1 VAARS
6 IQQNG
11 GEMAKLTFLGAAGC
25 VTGSKYLVEAA
36 GKRLLVD
43 CGLFQGTSELK
54 DRNWKPLPVDPKTID
69 YLVLTHAHLDH
80 TGWLPVL
87 VKAGYHG
94 PIFANPAT
102 IELTTILLK
111 DSAHLQEEDTL
122 HAQKGNYSRHANPE
136 PLYTTEDVDPV
147 LKLMKAMPRSGGF
160 DIVTGGREA
169 ADTPEFHMDSYDAGH
184 ILGSSSLVLTITE
197 GGKKT
202 VVIFSGDI
210 GRYEQPILNDPA
222 TPAAKADALICEST
236 YGDREHET
244 GDPAEMLAGIVNRVA
259 KRGGSIV
266 IPAFAIGRTQ
276 TFMYYL
282 RQLED
287 QQRIPRLPVY
297 VDSPMALSATDLYL
311 KHREDHDL
319 EYSRLENA
327 EKGDP
332 LSVHEFHL
340 TRSVEESKAINDV
353 KTPCIIISASGM
365 VTGGRVLHH
374 LAQRLPDARNAVI
387 LAGFQAEGTR
397 GRALQEGAKVLHLF
411 GQTVAVNAEIVEMG
425 QFSAHAGKS
434 ELLRWLAALPAPPK
448 QTYLTHGEPAA
459 AQSLQQAIQEKFHW
473 KAAVAKYL
481 DTVDLG

>member
-1 VAARS
+1 
-6 IQQNG
+6 
-11 GEMAKLTFLGAAGC
+11 MAKLTFLGAAGC

-43 CGLFQGTSELK
+43 CGLFQGTNELK
-54 DRNWKPLPVDPKTID
+54 ERNWKPLPIDPKTID
-69 YLVLTHAHLDH
+69 YAMLTHAHLDH

-87 VKAGYHG
+87 VKAGYRG
-94 PIFANPAT
+94 PIFANRAT
-102 IELTTILLK
+102 IELTEILLK
-111 DSAHLQEEDTL
+111 DSAHLQEEEAER
-122 HAQKGNYSRHANPE
+122 AQRNKSSQHPE
-136 PLYTTEDVDPV
+136 SQALYTPEDVDPV
-147 LKLMKAMPRSGGF
+147 LRLLKPMPRSGSF
-160 DIVTGGREA
+160 DIPPAFRVTS
-169 ADTPEFHMDSYDAGH
+169 FDAGH
-184 ILGSSSLVLTITE
+184 ILGSSSLELAITE
-197 GGKKT
+197 SGKKT
-202 VVIFSGDI
+202 VMVFSGDV
-210 GRYEQPILNDPA
+210 GRYNQPILKDPT
-222 TPAAKADALICEST
+222 TPSSNADVLLCEST
-236 YGDREHET
+236 YGDREHPG
-244 GDPAEMLAGIVNRVA
+244 GDPAELLADIVNRVA

-319 EYSRLENA
+319 DFSRE
-327 EKGDP
+327 ESSGKGDP

-340 TRSVEESKAINDV
+340 ARSVEESKSINNV

-374 LAQRLPDARNAVI
+374 LAQRLPDPRNAVI

-411 GQTVAVNAEIVEMG
+411 GQTVPVCAEIMEMG

-434 ELLRWLAALPAPPK
+434 ELLRWLAALPAPPR

-473 KAAVAKYL
+473 RAVAAKYL

>member
-6 IQQNG
+6 FQKIG
-11 GEMAKLTFLGAAGC
+11 GAMAKLTFLGAAGS

-43 CGLFQGTSELK
+43 CGLFQGSQELQ
-54 DRNWKPLPVDPKTID
+54 DRNYKPLPTDPKSID
-69 YLVLTHAHLDH
+69 FAMLTHAHLDH

-87 VKAGYHG
+87 VKTGYRG

-102 IELTTILLK
+102 IELTTLLLK

-122 HAQKGNYSRHANPE
+122 HAQIHKDSRHADPQ
-136 PLYTTEDVDPV
+136 PLYTSEDVDPV
-147 LKLMKAMPRSGGF
+147 LKSIKSMPRSGPF
-160 DIVTGGREA
+160 DISA
-169 ADTPEFHMDSYDAGH
+169 EFHVTSYDAGH
-184 ILGSSSLVLTITE
+184 ILGSSSLELTISE

-202 VVIFSGDI
+202 VVVFSGDI
-210 GRYEQPILNDPA
+210 GRYNQPILNDPT
-222 TPAAKADALICEST
+222 TPPSSADVLICEST
-236 YGDREHET
+236 YGDREHPE
-244 GDPAEMLAGIVNRVA
+244 GDAAELLAGIVNRVA

-311 KHREDHDL
+311 KHKEDHDL
-319 EYSRLENA
+319 DYTREEGSDG
-327 EKGDP
+327 KGDP
-332 LSVHEFHL
+332 LDVHEFHL
-340 TRSVEESKAINDV
+340 TRTVEDSKAINNV

-365 VTGGRVLHH
+365 ISGGRVLHH
-374 LAQRLPDARNAVI
+374 LVQRLPDARNAVI
-387 LAGFQAEGTR
+387 LAGFQAQGTR
-397 GRALQEGAKVLHLF
+397 GRALQEGAKSLKIY
-411 GQTVAVNAEIVEMG
+411 GQDVPVGAEIVEMG

-434 ELLRWLAALPAPPK
+434 ELLRWLTALPAPPK

-473 KAAVAKYL
+473 QAAVAKYM